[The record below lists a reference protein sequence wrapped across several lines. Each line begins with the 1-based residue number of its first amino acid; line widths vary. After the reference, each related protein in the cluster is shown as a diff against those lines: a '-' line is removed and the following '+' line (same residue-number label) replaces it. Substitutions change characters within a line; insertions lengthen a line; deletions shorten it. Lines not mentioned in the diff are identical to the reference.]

1 MAIKVSQTYVVAAPK
16 EIVMESM
23 TDPQVLKFCVPKCRA
38 VRSVAANMMRVSAQV
53 TVLTRTYQMDGLVRF
68 DPIENDAGYDV
79 KCTVTIGPYQ
89 IGEVEGSVLFEELAD
104 STSVRSD
111 AVIKPA
117 RRFNPVIEKLAE
129 PLARSL
135 SGAFFKRFGIAVAER
150 L

>member
-1 MAIKVSQTYVVAAPK
+1 MAIRVSQTYVVAAPRDV
-16 EIVMESM
+16 VMESM

-38 VRSVAANMMRVSAQV
+38 VRSIAANMMRVSAQI
-53 TVLTRTYQMDGLVRF
+53 TVLTRTYQMDGLVKF
-68 DPIENDAGYDV
+68 DPLEDETGYDV
-79 KCTVTIGPYQ
+79 RCTVTTGPFQ
-89 IGEVEGSVLFEELAD
+89 IGEVQGKVVFEELAD

-111 AVIKPA
+111 AVITPG